1 MGQALNFIITKGS
14 EWVSNIWNTVT
25 SFASKVADGFKRVV
39 SNVGDGMSDALGKI
53 KSFFGD
59 FLNAGAEL
67 IGKVAEGVANAA
79 HRVVSAVGDAI
90 SSAWDSVTS
99 FVSGHGGG
107 SGLGKGL
114 AVSQAKVI
122 ATDFGSAFN
131 KELSSTLT
139 DSIVDPV
146 STSIDRHMTG
156 DVQHSLKENNRP
168 IVNVTIRN
176 EGDLDLIKS
185 RIDDIDAIDGSFNL
199 L

>member
-1 MGQALNFIITKGS
+1 
-14 EWVSNIWNTVT
+14 
-25 SFASKVADGFKRVV
+25 
-39 SNVGDGMSDALGKI
+39 
-53 KSFFGD
+53 
-59 FLNAGAEL
+59 
-67 IGKVAEGVANAA
+67 
-79 HRVVSAVGDAI
+79 
-90 SSAWDSVTS
+90 AWDSVTS

-107 SGLGKGL
+107 SSLGKGL

-139 DSIVDPV
+139 DSIVNPV
-146 STSIDRHMTG
+146 STSIDRHMTS

-185 RIDDIDAIDGSFNL
+185 RIDDMNAIDGSFNL